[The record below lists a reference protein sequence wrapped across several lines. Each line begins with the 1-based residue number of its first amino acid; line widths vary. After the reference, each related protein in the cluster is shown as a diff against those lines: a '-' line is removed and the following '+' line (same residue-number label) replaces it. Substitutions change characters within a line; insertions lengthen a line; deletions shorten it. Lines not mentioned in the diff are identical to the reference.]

1 MGVCK
6 ICGKNYGMFGGIGDT
21 FTGSMLTVCEDCF
34 NDLRQIDK
42 WDNDAKV
49 SKIASEMVAKCNDE
63 KVVKIL
69 ESYIQRSEKEN
80 ERKTIEEKNKEE
92 LQERM
97 VQVENDFYKRRNDFK
112 MTTGYTFDGFEI
124 KEYRGIVSGEVVLG
138 TGFLSEFAAS
148 VSDMLGTTSNV
159 FANKMLQ
166 AKQGALD
173 NLIKNA
179 LYVGGNALIGVDF
192 DYITFSNNI
201 LGVSANGTAVT
212 IEKIE

>member
-1 MGVCK
+1 MGICK
-6 ICGKNYGMFGGIGDT
+6 ICGKNYGMFGGVGDT
-21 FTGSMLTVCEDCF
+21 FTGSNLMVCENCF
-34 NDLRQIDK
+34 SDLRQIDR
-42 WDNDAKV
+42 WESNEKV
-49 SKIASEMVAKCNDE
+49 SKIVSGMIDRCNDD

-80 ERKTIEEKNKEE
+80 ERKTIEKKNKEE

-97 VQVENDFYKRRNDFK
+97 VKVENDFYKRKNDFK
-112 MTTGYTFDGFEI
+112 MTTGYSFNGFEI

-138 TGFLSEFAAS
+138 TGFISEFAAN
-148 VSDMLGTTSNV
+148 VSDILGTTSNV